1 MTRSLIIVRHTLIVV
16 VDFLTRNFVLTV
28 FPLGELNKEGLI
40 MRIVG
45 IGGAVIKTAWEEI
58 KEVSRRGWIDV
69 LIHNGGSLFHD
80 FQRATDSSLGD
91 EHSYPLSQLMS
102 DYSANEPASK
112 IVWSWLKGEVKAPEG
127 SLTRICEDRK
137 MDVLMFTIPGADF
150 WHLFDRGWE
159 LLGSR
164 MSEDF
169 FVLCNR
175 MQNPVHFVCMGSA
188 VIMPEVFTKALA
200 EVRPKEFKADVV
212 DFLDMYRPK
221 TRVAKYG
228 EYYKM
233 EHKEFLTKILNRNSW
248 SLQP

>member
-1 MTRSLIIVRHTLIVV
+1 
-16 VDFLTRNFVLTV
+16 
-28 FPLGELNKEGLI
+28 

-58 KEVSRRGWIDV
+58 KEVARRGWIDM

-91 EHSYPLSQLMS
+91 EHSYPLSQLME
-102 DYSANEPASK
+102 DYSVNESASK
-112 IVWSWLKGEVKAPEG
+112 MVWSWLRGEAKAPKE
-127 SLTRICEDRK
+127 SLTQICEDRET
-137 MDVLMFTIPGADF
+137 DVLMFTVPGADF

-159 LLGSR
+159 LLGGR

-175 MQNPVHFVCMGSA
+175 MQDPFHFICMGSA
-188 VIMPEVFTKALA
+188 VIMPEIFMKALA
-200 EVRPKEFKADVV
+200 VVRPKDFRADVV
-212 DFLDMYRPK
+212 DFFDAYRPR

-228 EYYKM
+228 KYYQM
-233 EHKEFLTKILNRNSW
+233 EHREFLTEILKRNFW
-248 SLQP
+248 SF

>member
-1 MTRSLIIVRHTLIVV
+1 
-16 VDFLTRNFVLTV
+16 
-28 FPLGELNKEGLI
+28 

-58 KEVSRRGWIDV
+58 KEVARRGWIDV

-80 FQRATDSSLGD
+80 FQRATDKTLQEIGA
-91 EHSYPLSQLMS
+91 HSYPLHDLLENY
-102 DYSANEPASK
+102 DVDEEASK
-112 IVWSWLKGEVKAPEG
+112 LVWSWLREEVKAPEG

-137 MDVLMFTIPGADF
+137 MDVLMFTVPGADF

-175 MQNPVHFVCMGSA
+175 MRDPFHFICMGSA

-221 TRVAKYG
+221 TRVTKYG
-228 EYYKM
+228 EYYQM
-233 EHKEFLTKILNRNSW
+233 EHKEFLTKVLSGEILW
-248 SLQP
+248 A